1 MNLKK
6 IIYVLIGTFGIVIGA
21 IGAIVPLLPSFPF
34 LLLATCCFGKSS
46 DKLDN
51 LFKSSTLY
59 KNNLESY
66 VTGNGMYM
74 KVKIKILIM
83 ITILLTF
90 GFIMMNDT
98 FIGRLVIIIVWLF
111 HIYYF
116 SLKVKTIKKAN
127 S

>member
-6 IIYVLIGTFGIVIGA
+6 IIYVLIGTFSIVIGA

-46 DKLDN
+46 DKLDHR
-51 LFKSSTLY
+51 FKSSTLY

-90 GFIMMNDT
+90 GFIMMNDI

-116 SLKVKTIKKAN
+116 SLKVKTIKKG
-127 S
+127 